1 MSNFWLRLWHDMPN
15 DPKWR
20 TIARVSKQPLA
31 LVQATYIH
39 ILVDASRNVTRGH
52 VTVTFEDLA
61 SALDCDASQ
70 IEDIYNAMQ
79 GRVLDGNEL
88 TGWALRQPK
97 REDAGNPATGAKSA
111 AQRKREQRE
120 RKKEAL
126 ESESVTNVTDVTK
139 NVTSHEMSR
148 NGHDSVTDK
157 RDINNDKQAKNS
169 SQTLESK
176 GVSRMSRNVTL
187 DTDTDTDTDI
197 RAKRSTQLKV
207 VTQAVTLPVTAKN
220 PESIDQRQKYAMHL
234 DWQPDSKT
242 LHAMCRK
249 SGVDT
254 ESITNDMLIAF
265 KLWHSG
271 KQAHETNHGWHTSL
285 VRWAIRER
293 SMSSQPQANQSQAPN
308 FHDDDGAWASD
319 LGW

>member
-126 ESESVTNVTDVTK
+126 EGENVTNVTDVTE

-148 NGHDSVTDK
+148 NGHDSVTGK
-157 RDINNDKQAKNS
+157 RDINNDKQAKNC
-169 SQTLESK
+169 SQTLNSK
-176 GVSRMSRNVTL
+176 GLSRMSRNVTL

-197 RAKRSTQLKV
+197 KSIGPAEEISAQSVDERQR
-207 VTQAVTLPVTAKN
+207 LPISMDWE
-220 PESIDQRQKYAMHL
+220 PEH
-234 DWQPDSKT
+234 KT
-242 LHAMCRK
+242 LAVLCRK
-249 SGVDT
+249 SNMPI
-254 ESITNDMLIAF
+254 ELITSDMVTNF
-265 KLWHSG
+265 KLWFIG
-271 KQAHETNHGWHTSL
+271 KTTVATTTDWNARLVKWALSEIAKQKANPARTTADLDSTDWRHKAGESL
-285 VRWAIRER
+285 
-293 SMSSQPQANQSQAPN
+293 
-308 FHDDDGAWASD
+308 
-319 LGW
+319 

>member
-1 MSNFWLRLWHDMPN
+1 MSTLPWFRMYSEFAT
-15 DPKWR
+15 DPKVQMLSEADQRRFIMLLCLRCSNGDVTLHDDEIAFQLRISNDEWVSTKAVLLAKKLIDDDSTPVSWDKR
-20 TIARVSKQPLA
+20 QYVSDSSAARVRA
-31 LVQATYIH
+31 H
-39 ILVDASRNVTRGH
+39 
-52 VTVTFEDLA
+52 
-61 SALDCDASQ
+61 
-70 IEDIYNAMQ
+70 
-79 GRVLDGNEL
+79 
-88 TGWALRQPK
+88 
-97 REDAGNPATGAKSA
+97 
-111 AQRKREQRE
+111 RE
-120 RKKEAL
+120 RKKKEAKQAC
-126 ESESVTNVTDVTK
+126 NVTVTPP
-139 NVTSHEMSR
+139 
-148 NGHDSVTDK
+148 
-157 RDINNDKQAKNS
+157 
-169 SQTLESK
+169 
-176 GVSRMSRNVTL
+176 

-293 SMSSQPQANQSQAPN
+293 SMSSEPQANQSQAPN

>member
-31 LVQATYIH
+31 LVQAAYIH

-97 REDAGNPATGAKSA
+97 REDAGNPTTGAKSA

-120 RKKEAL
+120 REKEAL
-126 ESESVTNVTDVTK
+126 ESENVTNVTK

-157 RDINNDKQAKNS
+157 RDINNDKQAKNC

-176 GVSRMSRNVTL
+176 GLSRMSRNVTL

-197 RAKRSTQLKV
+197 RARAKPAQKTPQVVASDSTP
-207 VTQAVTLPVTAKN
+207 T
-220 PESIDQRQKYAMHL
+220 SIDGRQKSPIDL
-234 DWQPDSKT
+234 DWQPTQKI
-242 LHAMCRK
+242 LNAMCTK
-249 SGVDT
+249 SGVSQS
-254 ESITNDMLIAF
+254 EITSDVITAF

-271 KQAHETNHGWHTSL
+271 KQTHETNHGWHTSL

-293 SMSSQPQANQSQAPN
+293 AMSSQSQANQSQAPN
-308 FHDDDGAWASD
+308 FHDDDGSWAND
-319 LGW
+319 LGY